1 MRLASIGLPG
11 DVDRWVVLGFEPD
24 GDGRLRFGN
33 GALDFGCETPRLVV
47 DPTESMIV
55 PGEEIEGIGVT
66 RGIATG
72 GAAHPNGAMELD
84 HVVVMT
90 DSIARTSQLVENAL
104 GLEQRRIRETA
115 DVRQAFH
122 RFADA
127 GSTRG
132 CIIELVENPAV
143 DTATIWGLVVI
154 VADLDAAVARS
165 PDLISPP
172 KPAVQPGRRI
182 ATVRRDAGLGT
193 ALALMDR

>member
-1 MRLASIGLPG
+1 MRLASIRLPG
-11 DVDRWVVLGFEPD
+11 DVDRWIALGFDPD

-33 GALDFGCETPRLVV
+33 GALDVGCETRQLVV
-47 DPTESMIV
+47 DPADSVIV
-55 PGEEIEGIGVT
+55 PGESIDGIEVTCGV
-66 RGIATG
+66 ATG
-72 GAAHPNGAMELD
+72 GAAHPNGALELD

-90 DSIARTSQLVENAL
+90 DSIARTSRSIEDAL

-132 CIIELVENPAV
+132 CIIELVENASV
-143 DTATIWGLVVI
+143 DTATLWGLVVI
-154 VADLDAAVARS
+154 VADLDAAVARAS
-165 PDLISPP
+165 DLIGPP

-182 ATVRRDAGLGT
+182 STARREAGLGT